1 MPAFFI
7 VGVGRSGTTL
17 ARAIVTGHPALEVAP
32 ETGFLPK
39 LLRLQSL
46 WWGSRGVRPGIFT
59 RLVFANGRLARAG
72 LLPSQVRARMEDLP
86 PTSPAEVV
94 SRVYE
99 LFAEDGSQRVGDK
112 TPGYVDHVQRLGEA
126 FPSSRF
132 LHLVRHPLDVVA
144 SLARQPWGPND
155 PLAGGQLWLRSLR
168 SYSRVTLAEDRLLV
182 VRLEDLVSCPSETVS
197 RISSHLGV
205 QPHPDMLR
213 FADRADQISAQNIH
227 PTGHAGLSRTLA
239 STRSWSE
246 DLSADDAVR
255 TWSLVADAAEPLGY
269 VGPGAGGRAV
279 RRGDAMTR
287 LALFQLARSWRRGR
301 TVGRLLSR

>member
-17 ARAIVTGHPALEVAP
+17 ARAIVSGHPDLEVSP

-39 LLRLQSL
+39 LMRLQAL
-46 WWGSRGVRPGIFT
+46 WWGSQGVRPRILT
-59 RLVFANGRLARAG
+59 RLAFANGRLARAG
-72 LLPSQVRARMEDLP
+72 LRPSQVCARLEELP
-86 PTSPAEVV
+86 PTSPAEAV
-94 SRVYE
+94 SRIYE
-99 LFAEDGSQRVGDK
+99 LFAEGASVRVGDK

-126 FPSSRF
+126 FPSSQF
-132 LHLVRHPLDVVA
+132 LHMVRHPLDVVA

-168 SYSRVTLAEDRLLV
+168 SYSRVSLAGDRLLV
-182 VRLEDLVSCPSETVS
+182 IRLEDLVSSPSTTVS

-213 FADRADQISAQNIH
+213 FADRAEQISAQNIH
-227 PTGHAGLSRTLA
+227 PGAHEGLSRPLGA
-239 STRSWSE
+239 TRSWSE

-269 VGPGAGGRAV
+269 IGPNAAGRAV
-279 RRGDAMTR
+279 RGGDAMAR

-301 TVGRLLSR
+301 TAARLLSR